1 MREQRWNCM
10 NSWNLTFRNHTGNFI
25 TVKPEYCG
33 QSIVAFNLFSQP
45 NLWVQISSIEKSD
58 ASSLLCLVRFVSSQ
72 SAKRQIGT
80 RDNVGPLIELWFCF
94 WKLKSFVTIERF
106 DMNLNTSFWRNWASK
121 KTTQNTT
128 KCTLRRATKFIFSKI
143 LRQVFLF
150 TSFCRNLQVGEIYT

>member
-1 MREQRWNCM
+1 MRERRWNCM
-10 NSWNLTFRNHTGNFI
+10 NSWNLTFRNNTGNFI

-33 QSIVAFNLFSQP
+33 QSIVAFDLFSQP
-45 NLWVQISSIEKSD
+45 NLWVQISSVEKSD

-121 KTTQNTT
+121 LPKIPRNAPSDSLLNSSFQNFYARYF
-128 KCTLRRATKFIFSKI
+128 CSP
-143 LRQVFLF
+143 VF
-150 TSFCRNLQVGEIYT
+150 VEICK